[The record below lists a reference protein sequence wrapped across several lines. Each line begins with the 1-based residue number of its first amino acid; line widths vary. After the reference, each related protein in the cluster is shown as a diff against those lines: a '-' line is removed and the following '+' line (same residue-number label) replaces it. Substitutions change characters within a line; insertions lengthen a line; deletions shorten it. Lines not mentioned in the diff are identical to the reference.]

1 MEIRPRL
8 GSPKG
13 IGQESADADSEA
25 ALGLNRTVGI
35 DRVEIWNDGARFT
48 FDPAAYDGE
57 HDTDDVIAIER
68 PYAPAVNGHDPKV
81 TS

>member
-1 MEIRPRL
+1 MYVVKVRSFGNGEQPHVAEMA
-8 GSPKG
+8 KFV
-13 IGQESADADSEA
+13 

-81 TS
+81 PS